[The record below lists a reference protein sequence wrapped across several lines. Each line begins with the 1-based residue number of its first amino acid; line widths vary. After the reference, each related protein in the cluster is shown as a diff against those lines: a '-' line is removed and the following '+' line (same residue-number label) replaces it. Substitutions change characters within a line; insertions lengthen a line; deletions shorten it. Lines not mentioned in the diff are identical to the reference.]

1 MQMRGAKLAFAFKS
15 YIIMNVIINLFES
28 KFILFATCKYVNKCC
43 IFNQLYIYTVF
54 QNPEM

>member
-1 MQMRGAKLAFAFKS
+1 MAFAFKF
-15 YIIMNVIINLFES
+15 YIIMNVIVNLFES